1 MKGNFYTLSY
11 AGILGSICAL
21 LLTAAASMTAPYRAA
36 NADAEKKRNILD
48 VLKVPYPE
56 NASSS
61 EMVKIFEDNI
71 QQKEYGDLD
80 LYEFI
85 PDKNSATAKSI
96 AVQFEGPGLWGPIKG
111 FLALAPDFK
120 TIQGITFYE
129 QEETPGLGGEIVTS
143 AFRDRFKGKEI
154 VDAFGQPGIIIK
166 GRNGNNAINEVDA
179 ISGATMTCD
188 KVQAMLNTTI
198 EKIIKE
204 IENNGK

>member
-1 MKGNFYTLSY
+1 MKGNFYTLGY

-21 LLTAAASMTAPYRAA
+21 LLTAAATMTAPYREA

-48 VLKVPYPE
+48 VLQVPYPQ
-56 NASSS
+56 NASSL
-61 EMVKIFEDNI
+61 EMVKIFEDNV
-71 QQKEYGDLD
+71 QQKEYGDIE
-80 LYEFI
+80 LYEYT
-85 PDKNSATAKSI
+85 PEKNSNTPESI
-96 AVQFEGPGLWGPIKG
+96 AVEFEGPGLWGPIKG

-120 TIQGITFYE
+120 TIRGITFYE

-154 VDAFGQPGIIIK
+154 VDSSGQPGIIIK
-166 GRNGNNAINEVDA
+166 GRNGNNAVNEVDA

-188 KVQAMLNTTI
+188 KVQAMLNLTI

-204 IENNGK
+204 TENNGR

>member
-1 MKGNFYTLSY
+1 MKGNFYTLGY

-21 LLTAAASMTAPYRAA
+21 LLTAAASMTAPYREA
-36 NADAEKKRNILD
+36 NSDAEKKRNILN
-48 VLKVPYPE
+48 VLQVPYPDT
-56 NASSS
+56 ASSL

-71 QQKEYGDLD
+71 QQKEYGDIE
-80 LYEFI
+80 LYEYM
-85 PDKNSATAKSI
+85 PEKDSNSPESV
-96 AVQFEGPGLWGPIKG
+96 AVEFEGPGLWGPIKG

-120 TIQGITFYE
+120 TVRGITFYE
-129 QEETPGLGGEIVTS
+129 QEETPGLGGEIATS

-154 VDAFGQPGIIIK
+154 VDASGKPGIIIK
-166 GRNGNNAINEVDA
+166 GRNGNNAQNEVDA

-204 IENNGK
+204 TEANGR

>member
-1 MKGNFYTLSY
+1 MKGNFYTLGY

-21 LLTAAASMTAPYRAA
+21 LLTAAATMTAPYREA

-48 VLKVPYPE
+48 VLQVPYPE
-56 NASSS
+56 NASSL

-71 QQKEYGDLD
+71 QQKKYGSIE
-80 LYEFI
+80 LYEYM
-85 PDKNSATAKSI
+85 PDKNSDSPESI
-96 AVQFEGPGLWGPIKG
+96 GIEFEGPGLWGPIKG

-120 TIQGITFYE
+120 TIRGITFYE
-129 QEETPGLGGEIVTS
+129 QEETPGLGGEIITS

-154 VDAFGQPGIIIK
+154 VNASGQAEIIIK

-179 ISGATMTCD
+179 ISGATLTCD
-188 KVQAMLNTTI
+188 KVQAMLNITI

-204 IENNGK
+204 IKNNGR